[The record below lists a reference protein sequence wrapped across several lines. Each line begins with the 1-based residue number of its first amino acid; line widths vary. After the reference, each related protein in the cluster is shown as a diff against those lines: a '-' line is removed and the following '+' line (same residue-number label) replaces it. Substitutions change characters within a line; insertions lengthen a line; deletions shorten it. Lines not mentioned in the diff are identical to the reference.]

1 MLKVIARQ
9 HIRPGKMDEYLEA
22 IRDLV
27 DATRREPGCIEY
39 SVYVDRARNL
49 GVFMETWKSAE
60 HLAVHGS
67 VLAASPHLQKIAPCI
82 DPDAPSDPVEVYE
95 KGY

>member
-9 HIRPGKMDEYLEA
+9 RIRPGKMDEYLEA

-39 SVYVDRARNL
+39 GVYVARERNL
-49 GVFMETWKSAE
+49 GVFVETWESAE

-67 VLAASPHLQKIAPCI
+67 VLAASPHLQKIAPYI
-82 DPDAPSDPVEVYE
+82 DPDAPPYPVEVYE

>member
-49 GVFMETWKSAE
+49 GVFIETWESAE
-60 HLAVHGS
+60 HLVVHGG
-67 VLAASPHLQKIAPCI
+67 VLAASPHLQKIAPFM
-82 DPDAPSDPVEVYE
+82 DPDATRYPVEIYE
-95 KGY
+95 KRY

>member
-1 MLKVIARQ
+1 VIKVIARQ
-9 HIRPGKMDEYLEA
+9 RIRAGKMDEYLEA

-49 GVFMETWKSAE
+49 GVFMETCESAE
-60 HLAVHGS
+60 HLTVHGS
-67 VLAASPHLQKIAPCI
+67 ILAASPHLQKIAPFI
-82 DPDAPSDPVEVYE
+82 DPDVPPYPVEVYE

>member
-9 HIRPGKMDEYLEA
+9 QIREGKMDEYLEA
-22 IRDLV
+22 IMDLV
-27 DATRREPGCIEY
+27 DATRCEPGCIEY

-49 GVFMETWKSAE
+49 GVFMETWESAE
-60 HLAVHGS
+60 HLAGHGS
-67 VLAASPHLQKIAPCI
+67 VLAASLHLQKIAPFI
-82 DPDAPSDPVEVYE
+82 DPDVPTYPVEVYE